1 MTLKNYLLILIGCFV
16 MLSCKNESRKTAIIS
31 NTSVK
36 NTQDLSILTYTIN
49 PKKQSLKFYWK
60 NRKDSIIQTFD
71 NLKTEV
77 ESNKE
82 ALVFA
87 MNGGMYKKD
96 FSPQGLYVEKG
107 KILSKLDTID
117 KGFGNFYLQ
126 PNGVFLVTENGV
138 PIITKTQDFKIYNAI
153 DYATQSG
160 PMLVID
166 GALHP
171 KFNKGSSNLNIR
183 NGVGILPNGDL
194 LFAMSKEKINFYDFA
209 LFFKDK
215 GCENALYLD
224 GFVSKTYLPSKQW
237 EQLEGEFGVIIAE
250 TKPLNN

>member
-1 MTLKNYLLILIGCFV
+1 MRLKNYLLILIGCFV
-16 MLSCKNESRKTAIIS
+16 MLSCKNESRKIAIAS

-60 NRKDSIIQTFD
+60 NKKDSIIQTFN

-126 PNGVFLVTENGV
+126 PNGVFLITENGV

-209 LFFKDK
+209 SFFKDK